1 MKISF
6 AELIAD
12 TTPDT
17 VVLAGSSDD
26 IVVLSKRAESA
37 IGYPHGVGNGR
48 DLAFGAAAAGLM
60 KLPNRVLTGGRP

>member
-1 MKISF
+1 MIISF

-17 VVLAGSSDD
+17 VVFAASSDD

-37 IGYPHGVGNGR
+37 VGHPRGVEFGLGV
-48 DLAFGAAAAGLM
+48 AFGAVAAGLM
-60 KLPNRVLTGGRP
+60 KLPNRRRMGDRP